1 MLDATTY
8 FSLLIQ
14 LQTADVDGDGAIS
27 VEDFRS
33 MLEPVL
39 AANTRKS
46 SIALMNNNNNNEN
59 NNDSFQGLGNNSKV
73 TFS

>member
-1 MLDATTY
+1 M
-8 FSLLIQ
+8 
-14 LQTADVDGDGAIS
+14 DGDGAIS

-39 AANTRKS
+39 AANTRKT
-46 SIALMNNNNNNEN
+46 SIAMLNTNNNNDGHYGGNE
-59 NNDSFQGLGNNSKV
+59 GPTNNSKV